1 MILVGTG
8 LHQHIVDIHYHACRM
23 HSFFCHH
30 PQAWQKSLVASARDQ
45 RNLQLTLDD
54 CKRLFDEG
62 LDRVDC
68 FDKLINAFG
77 TDEQK
82 LQWQAGYFN
91 P

>member
-1 MILVGTG
+1 LNNLIIISAVIIVAIFIGILGNSNY
-8 LHQHIVDIHYHACRM
+8 QE
-23 HSFFCHH
+23 
-30 PQAWQKSLVASARDQ
+30 VAKVRDQ

-62 LDRVDC
+62 LNRVEC
-68 FDKLINAFG
+68 FDKSINAFG

-82 LQWQAGYFN
+82 LQWESGYFD

>member
-1 MILVGTG
+1 LNNLIIITVV
-8 LHQHIVDIHYHACRM
+8 IVVAIIIGIMGNSNY
-23 HSFFCHH
+23 
-30 PQAWQKSLVASARDQ
+30 QEVASIRDQ

-54 CKRLFDEG
+54 CKRLFGIG

-68 FDKLINAFG
+68 FDKSINAFG
-77 TDEQK
+77 TEEQK

>member
-1 MILVGTG
+1 MYGRSEKLLNNLI
-8 LHQHIVDIHYHACRM
+8 IVSVVIIIGIIIGIM
-23 HSFFCHH
+23 GSFNY
-30 PQAWQKSLVASARDQ
+30 QEIAKVRDH

-62 LDRVDC
+62 LERDNC
-68 FDKLINAFG
+68 FEKSINAFG

-82 LQWQAGYFN
+82 QQWELGYFN

>member
-1 MILVGTG
+1 MAIMGNSNYQEVTK
-8 LHQHIVDIHYHACRM
+8 V
-23 HSFFCHH
+23 
-30 PQAWQKSLVASARDQ
+30 RDQ

-62 LDRVDC
+62 FERNNC
-68 FDKLINAFG
+68 FEKSINAFG

-82 LQWQAGYFN
+82 QQWKLEYYN

>member
-1 MILVGTG
+1 LNNLIIIVVVIIVAIIVGIMG
-8 LHQHIVDIHYHACRM
+8 NSNYQE
-23 HSFFCHH
+23 
-30 PQAWQKSLVASARDQ
+30 VASARDQ

-62 LDRVDC
+62 FDRVDC
-68 FDKLINAFG
+68 FDKSINAFG
-77 TDEQK
+77 TEEQK